1 LVRVVARLA
10 AAMRSRVGRAIAL
23 LLVVIAGLWIVR
35 RPPPVRQPVAF
46 NHRKHT
52 EQLKL
57 DCLLCHKYEATGA
70 HAGLPSA
77 QTCVMCHQVRQGT
90 TAEAAR
96 LTVLLTRGDPLRF
109 NKLFHLPPYVYFTHR
124 RHVGIAKLPCQD
136 CHGAIA
142 LSERPPERPLLTMRM
157 RVCVGCHQHAGQS
170 VDCVAC
176 HR

>member
-1 LVRVVARLA
+1 MRVVARLA
-10 AAMRSRVGRAIAL
+10 AAMQGRVGRAIG
-23 LLVVIAGLWIVR
+23 LLVVVVAGLWIVR
-35 RPPPVRQPVAF
+35 RPPAVRQPVAF

-77 QTCVMCHQVRQGT
+77 PTCVMCHQVPQGT

-96 LTVLLTRGDPLRF
+96 LTALLTRGEPLQF
-109 NKLFHLPPYVYFTHR
+109 VKLFRLPPHVYFSHR
-124 RHVGIAKLPCQD
+124 RHVGIAKLPCED

-142 LSERPPERPLLTMRM
+142 HTERPPERALVTIRM
-157 RVCVGCHQHAGQS
+157 RVCLGCHRHTSQS